1 MAEIRTFE
9 DLIVWQKAH
18 GLFLEAARDTDQSS
32 SRFNVQGSRS
42 ESETLNFEPFD

>member
-18 GLFLEAARDTDQSS
+18 GLFLEAARDTEQSS
-32 SRFNVQGSRS
+32 SRFNVQGSKFKPG
-42 ESETLNFEPFD
+42 TLN